1 MLWMAARRLVSGM
14 ATLFVCSVLIFLA
27 CNLLPGD
34 VALAVL
40 GKNATPERVAQ
51 VEHALGLDQSFLS
64 RYLDWIGGL
73 FSGDLG
79 QSSAAL
85 VQGSDPSISSQFLP
99 ALANSMTL
107 AAVTLIVLVPVA
119 MTLGIFAGSH
129 EGKVGDHATSAGAL
143 LLGSLPEFVL
153 GAVMILVFFQ
163 WLGWLPP
170 VSLLPP
176 GDSALSHP
184 DILVLPVLTLLG
196 VSVAGAA
203 RQIRAGVIETRK
215 QDYVTLAQLNGL
227 PRPTVAQRY
236 TLRNATAPAVQVI
249 AQTAQ
254 YLIGGIIIVE
264 GVFNYPGVGQY
275 LINAVTVRDV
285 PVIQTVAVV
294 LAAIFI
300 LINVVADLVVVALVP
315 ALRTG
320 R

>member
-1 MLWMAARRLVSGM
+1 MAARRLVSGM

-227 PRPTVAQRY
+227 PRPTVALRY

>member
-1 MLWMAARRLVSGM
+1 
-14 ATLFVCSVLIFLA
+14 
-27 CNLLPGD
+27 
-34 VALAVL
+34 
-40 GKNATPERVAQ
+40 
-51 VEHALGLDQSFLS
+51 
-64 RYLDWIGGL
+64 
-73 FSGDLG
+73 
-79 QSSAAL
+79 
-85 VQGSDPSISSQFLP
+85 
-99 ALANSMTL
+99 MTL

-227 PRPTVAQRY
+227 PRPTVALRY